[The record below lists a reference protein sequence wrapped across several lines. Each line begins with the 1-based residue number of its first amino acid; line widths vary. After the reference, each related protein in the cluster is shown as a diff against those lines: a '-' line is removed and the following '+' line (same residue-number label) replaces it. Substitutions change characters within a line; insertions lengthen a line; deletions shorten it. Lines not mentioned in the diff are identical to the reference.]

1 MHRWDSQLR
10 PPPPGITPVRWADA
24 PERLG
29 ADGAAAGGRPTYP
42 SRAQLR
48 GPGWRRSSRGFYVP
62 AGRALAPE
70 QRIAEAA
77 ALLPGYG
84 AIGGWASAYWQ
95 GVRLLDGR
103 GATGL
108 DVLPVLLCLGP
119 YGKIRRRDAVRFSRD
134 RLPPQDVT
142 QFRGI
147 HCTTLL
153 RTAFDASRRDAE
165 LVEAV
170 VHLDLMITA
179 GTVDREELGAYIR
192 AHPGWRGVEQARAAL
207 ALSVEGSRSPP
218 ETRMRLAWLL
228 DAKLPTPLVNPPM
241 FDLEGNL
248 LGYPDLLDPESG
260 TVSEYD
266 SDDHRDL
273 VAHTADNSR
282 EELFEHHGLVVTRVT
297 RLDLRAARR
306 PALVTRFRQAHAR
319 GLRRDRE
326 QDGWTLQPPPHWRG
340 V

>member
-1 MHRWDSQLR
+1 MHRWDSRRR
-10 PPPPGITPVRWADA
+10 PPPPATIPVRWGDA
-24 PERLG
+24 PARRG
-29 ADGAAAGGRPTYP
+29 ADGTDPRGTPASP
-42 SRAQLR
+42 SRSQLR
-48 GPGWRRSSRGFYVP
+48 GPSWRRSSRGLYVP
-62 AGRALAPE
+62 AGLDRTPE

-103 GATGL
+103 GPTGL
-108 DVLPVLLCLGP
+108 DVLPVPICLGQ
-119 YGKIRRRDAVRFSRD
+119 YGKIRHRDGVRFSRD
-134 RLPPQDVT
+134 RLPPEDVR

-147 HCTTLL
+147 QCTTPA
-153 RTAFDASRRDAE
+153 RTAFDASRLDAD

-179 GTVDREELGAYIR
+179 CTVGREELGAYIR
-192 AHPGWRGVEQARAAL
+192 AHPGWRGVEQARSAW

-218 ETRMRLAWLL
+218 ETRMRLAWVL
-228 DAKLPTPLVNPPM
+228 DAKLPTSLVNPPV

-297 RLDLRAARR
+297 KLDLRAARR
-306 PALVTRFRQAHAR
+306 PALVTRFHQAHAR
-319 GLRRDRE
+319 GLRRDRG
-326 QDGWTLQPPPHWRG
+326 QDRWTLWLPPWWRG